1 MLICIIWVQYN
12 LYYDSLPFS
21 LSRALL
27 TSLYNK
33 MVVELK
39 IDRLRDPF
47 NT

>member
-1 MLICIIWVQYN
+1 MINELKE
-12 LYYDSLPFS
+12 YDSL
-21 LSRALL
+21 LSRARALL
-27 TSLYNK
+27 SSLYNK